1 MQQVS
6 HQTVRLSRG
15 KHASPADGVCVM
27 ELASMLAGE
36 PFGDSPQCVS
46 PVIAAF
52 LRTYNDGVGDERR
65 QDLYAYAARSVGTRA
80 RARTEQDRASE
91 CIAWAARMNGALTL
105 RFPVFAGGSTLRGC
119 EAAGAYAARAALRHG
134 DSGHLEALAFLDA
147 LIGDSPRPLPASAE
161 ALAC

>member
-1 MQQVS
+1 
-6 HQTVRLSRG
+6 
-15 KHASPADGVCVM
+15 M

-46 PVIAAF
+46 PVVAAF

-65 QDLYAYAARSVGTRA
+65 QDLYEYAARSVGS
-80 RARTEQDRASE
+80 RARTRAEQDRASE
-91 CIAWAARMNGALTL
+91 CIGWAARLNGALTL

-134 DSGHLEALAFLDA
+134 DAHSQALAFLDA
-147 LIGDSPRPLPASAE
+147 LIGDSPQAAVERSE